1 MNKFQTELEK
11 ARKDA
16 QSLHK
21 QISDNIA
28 KADDATWADVKAAKA
43 QMLALA
49 NRMKT
54 LAADQADVVKITFT
68 SAIDKMQVAGKDIE
82 MKASDS
88 IKHTNEAL
96 LDSARKAAQTL
107 SQSLAEIRTKA
118 ANKIAPKGNDKEVK
132 S

>member
-28 KADDATWADVKAAKA
+28 KADAATWADVKAAKS

-49 NRMKT
+49 DRMKT

-68 SAIDKMQVAGKDIE
+68 SAIDKMEFAGKDIE

-96 LDSARKAAQTL
+96 LDSARKATQSL
-107 SQSLAEIRTKA
+107 SQAVAEMRTKVA
-118 ANKIAPKGNDKEVK
+118 DKISPKSNKEEVK